1 MNIIRRTN
9 DTNPYALSDDEKSA
23 LRSSRMPDEV
33 KRLLPRTLDTMAVDT
48 VAAQKAT
55 AYLMSQAQMLRT
67 AREVQ
72 ALVDQR
78 DEMEELR
85 RQASVAR
92 QSAVALEVENRR
104 LGHQIAREAALPAL
118 AVNSDD

>member
-1 MNIIRRTN
+1 MSIIRRTDANPCALN
-9 DTNPYALSDDEKSA
+9 DEEKSA

-55 AYLMSQAQMLRT
+55 AYLMSQAQLLRT

-72 ALVDQR
+72 SLIDQR

-85 RQASVAR
+85 RQAAVSR

-104 LGHQIAREAALPAL
+104 LGHQIARVAALPAL